1 VVRILIVD
9 DHMVVREGLKSLLAD
24 TPDLRIAGEA
34 ANAREA
40 YAQIRAHEWDL
51 VMLDITIPDQNGLIT
66 LRQIKRLNPDLPVLI
81 FSMLPEEDYAI
92 SCVQAGA
99 SGFLS
104 KDSSPEQIREAVRR
118 AMRGG
123 TYVSPGLAERLLT
136 RELPERGKLPH
147 EHLSPRELD
156 IMLRIARGESLTQ
169 IGRELSLS
177 VKTVSTHRTRLLQKM
192 RLATNADLTRYVLTH
207 GLQ

>member
-34 ANAREA
+34 ASAREA
-40 YAQIRAHEWDL
+40 YAQIRDHEWDL
-51 VMLDITIPDQNGLIT
+51 VMLDITIPDQNGLVT
-66 LRQIKRLNPDLPVLI
+66 LRQIKRLNPHLPVLI
-81 FSMLPEEDYAI
+81 FSMLSEEDYAI

-104 KDSSPEQIREAVRR
+104 KDSSPEQIREAIRR

-123 TYVSPGLAERLLT
+123 TYVSPSLAERLLA
-136 RELPERGKLPH
+136 RELPERGRLPH
-147 EHLSPRELD
+147 EHLSPRELE

-192 RLATNADLTRYVLTH
+192 RFTTNADLTRYVLTH